1 MTENTV
7 YVKRYARN
15 REELRKVQEHE
26 VWRYA
31 GCRGGTDEQEDG
43 LKDLLKDLIRENT
56 ESGIP
61 VQRPLFLHN
70 EDDPRCYT
78 EQFEYLLGED
88 VLVAPVWQAEQTE
101 RSVYLPEG
109 EWIHLWTG
117 NSYGQGDHTV
127 PAPLGNTPV
136 FYRKGSRWEKLMA
149 DIRTRFAQQH

>member
-1 MTENTV
+1 MNRLARLVDIYTSLAPMLKELVKEN
-7 YVKRYARN
+7 
-15 REELRKVQEHE
+15 H
-26 VWRYA
+26 
-31 GCRGGTDEQEDG
+31 
-43 LKDLLKDLIRENT
+43 

-61 VQRPLFLHN
+61 VQRPLFLHH

-127 PAPLGNTPV
+127 PAPLGDTPV
-136 FYRKGSRWEKLMA
+136 FYRKGSRWASLMEG
-149 DIRTRFAQQH
+149 IRARFTQQH